1 MFTEL
6 YFSFAIAIAP
16 SINQI
21 VSTVCL
27 AITLAL
33 LQHYGIIK
41 RPG

>member
-6 YFSFAIAIAP
+6 DISFAIAIAP
-16 SINQI
+16 SINKI
-21 VSTVCL
+21 AETVCL

-33 LQHYGIIK
+33 LKHYGIIK